1 MHSSND
7 DHVHSATVKDSGS
20 YRELGCVAFDD
31 RRPNL
36 PTFVAVKGDYDECQ
50 IDKSGRYLV
59 VKENVDGRNGEDNR
73 VIDLQTGA
81 ETLFLD
87 ENGAAGHSDLGYGYM
102 VAEDNFNAMPGAV
115 RVWQL
120 GQDLSGGNN
129 GHIAGQGTLVYEL
142 SSWKTGIGH
151 IAHGNSV
158 NGPSS
163 GQMACVSNASRDSL
177 PRVNEIVCFRLDGS
191 MQALVVAPNMTDLNA
206 SGGGSDDYWKIP
218 SGNIDI
224 TGEYFI
230 WTANLG
236 TSRQDA
242 FVVRIPP
249 SALGVSPGA
258 PTPPAPSPAAPAPTT
273 PAPTPAPTAPAP
285 TAPVSPTPQPSAP
298 STGAA
303 TWMSLVNV
311 GQSGATLTKVGG
323 CSGCPDGTAV
333 SNQQVSGNGVLQFST
348 DDGSSLRFVGLGS
361 GGIGTTPGDV
371 DFAIRLQA
379 GSAEIRESGAYKSET
394 KFAAGDSFTIAVN
407 NGAVT
412 YARNGNVFYTSATPT
427 TAALRAHVIFFDV
440 NGTVRGVTFGSG
452 GAAPA
457 VDAPAIVSPAPS
469 TPSATAAPETARS
482 NRALENA
489 DRLGKLN

>member
-1 MHSSND
+1 
-7 DHVHSATVKDSGS
+7 
-20 YRELGCVAFDD
+20 
-31 RRPNL
+31 
-36 PTFVAVKGDYDECQ
+36 
-50 IDKSGRYLV
+50 
-59 VKENVDGRNGEDNR
+59 
-73 VIDLQTGA
+73 
-81 ETLFLD
+81 
-87 ENGAAGHSDLGYGYM
+87 
-102 VAEDNFNAMPGAV
+102 
-115 RVWQL
+115 
-120 GQDLSGGNN
+120 
-129 GHIAGQGTLVYEL
+129 
-142 SSWKTGIGH
+142 
-151 IAHGNSV
+151 
-158 NGPSS
+158 
-163 GQMACVSNASRDSL
+163 
-177 PRVNEIVCFRLDGS
+177 